1 MYLQASHKFIKFT
14 FAMSLRLTIDV
25 QIKKLI
31 NRKLYYSQVHIIL
44 ETILILSLKHGSC
57 AIFIN
62 PQEIWNKI
70 IYLKH
75 QITFFVIKN
84 PVDCANSSFGAFF
97 HTRAWVTEKIPFMQ
111 LPAKFMDNFLSFI
124 VPYTILSTFRVFL

>member
-44 ETILILSLKHGSC
+44 ETIFNS
-57 AIFIN
+57 FF
-62 PQEIWNKI
+62 EIWILYHFYKSTGNMKQNH
-70 IYLKH
+70 LFKAPDN
-75 QITFFVIKN
+75 FFVIKN

-124 VPYTILSTFRVFL
+124 VPYTILSTF

>member
-25 QIKKLI
+25 QIKKII

-70 IYLKH
+70 VYLKH

-97 HTRAWVTEKIPFMQ
+97 IPELGLLKKSHSCSFQQNLWIISCPLSYHTQYSVH
-111 LPAKFMDNFLSFI
+111 
-124 VPYTILSTFRVFL
+124 FRVFL

>member
-25 QIKKLI
+25 QIKKII

-44 ETILILSLKHGSC
+44 ETIFNSFFETWILCHFYKSTGNMKQNHLFK
-57 AIFIN
+57 APDN
-62 PQEIWNKI
+62 
-70 IYLKH
+70 
-75 QITFFVIKN
+75 FFVIKN

-97 HTRAWVTEKIPFMQ
+97 IPELGLLKKSHSCSFQQNLWIISCPLSYHTQYSVH
-111 LPAKFMDNFLSFI
+111 
-124 VPYTILSTFRVFL
+124 FRVFL

>member
-25 QIKKLI
+25 QIKKII
-31 NRKLYYSQVHIIL
+31 NPKLYYSQVHIIL
-44 ETILILSLKHGSC
+44 ETIFNSFFETWILCHFYKSTGNMKQNHLFKAPDNFFCDKKSSRLC
-57 AIFIN
+57 KQFI
-62 PQEIWNKI
+62 W
-70 IYLKH
+70 
-75 QITFFVIKN
+75 
-84 PVDCANSSFGAFF
+84 CFF

-124 VPYTILSTFRVFL
+124 VPYTILSTF